1 MKFTISEKSKRVIAT
16 GSMMGRRVKAIAVC
30 NEPVFDETIG
40 KEVARR
46 KYKIAE
52 KDAQISAHK
61 ARMTD
66 LKDLIEWC
74 QNEIAHEE
82 VMIQNMHEIK
92 NKLIQNYTDYVENNV
107 V

>member
-61 ARMTD
+61 ARMSD
-66 LKDLIEWC
+66 LKELIRWC
-74 QNEIAHEE
+74 QNEINHEE
-82 VMIQNMHEIK
+82 NMISDMHKIRD
-92 NKLIQNYTDYVENNV
+92 KLVEKFNSYVENAV
-107 V
+107 G

>member
-30 NEPVFDETIG
+30 NEPVFNETIG

-52 KDAQISAHK
+52 KDAQISVHK

-66 LKDLIEWC
+66 LKDLIKWC

-82 VMIQNMHEIK
+82 VMIQNMHEIR